1 MNKQRRKQLDEMSY
15 RLDCIAEDL
24 ALIMQDEEEA
34 FDNIP
39 ENLSETERYA
49 RAETAVEALQEAADA
64 LVETIDRI
72 REAIDA

>member
-1 MNKQRRKQLDEMSY
+1 MNKQRRKQLDEVSY
-15 RLDCIAEDL
+15 RLDYIAEEL

-34 FDNIP
+34 FNNIP
-39 ENLSETERYA
+39 DSLSETERYA

>member
-1 MNKQRRKQLDEMSY
+1 MNKQRRKQLDEISY
-15 RLDCIAEDL
+15 RLDYIAEEL

-34 FDNIP
+34 FENIP
-39 ENLSETERYA
+39 ESLCETEQYT